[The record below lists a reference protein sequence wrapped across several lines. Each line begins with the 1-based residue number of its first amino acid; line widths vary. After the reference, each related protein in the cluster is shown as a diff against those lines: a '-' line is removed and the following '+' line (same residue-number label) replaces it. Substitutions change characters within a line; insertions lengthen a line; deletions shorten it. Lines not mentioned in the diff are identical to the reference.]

1 MTSDSPGVLIEAVEN
16 VLDRE
21 RLALIR
27 GDLDRLQRLL
37 PEKTSLIER
46 LNEQDQIEQLALQ
59 HVQDKLQRNQ
69 VLLNSAMEGIRAVA
83 ERMSALRQIRQGL
96 DIYDPQGRKHRFT
109 AYGPHTVEKRA

>member
-1 MTSDSPGVLIEAVEN
+1 MTDESPDILIEAVEKI
-16 VLDRE
+16 LDRE

-27 GDLDRLQRLL
+27 GDLDRLHRLL
-37 PEKTSLIER
+37 PEKTSLIDR
-46 LNEQDQIEQLALQ
+46 LNDLDQIEHSALQ

-96 DIYDPQGRKHRFT
+96 DIYDPSGRKRRF
-109 AYGPHTVEKRA
+109 AADLPHTVEKRA